1 MEIEFRNI
9 QSRDNP
15 LSRIQAGD
23 DIKVNNKEMV
33 STASHQRNLQGMIVS
48 IEASKETIFSPQK

>member
-15 LSRIQAGD
+15 LRRIQAGD

-33 STASHQRNLQGMIVS
+33 SAASHWNLQGMIVY
-48 IEASKETIFSPQK
+48 IEASKETIFSPKK

>member
-33 STASHQRNLQGMIVS
+33 STASHQRNLQGMIV
-48 IEASKETIFSPQK
+48 